1 MESLILGRSQPGGK
15 SISVVALMDG
25 LAWSDV
31 PKGMESEIASFDDVV
46 TKRVELAHPW
56 PVTRMAN
63 PPRA

>member
-31 PKGMESEIASFDDVV
+31 PKGMESEIACFDDVV